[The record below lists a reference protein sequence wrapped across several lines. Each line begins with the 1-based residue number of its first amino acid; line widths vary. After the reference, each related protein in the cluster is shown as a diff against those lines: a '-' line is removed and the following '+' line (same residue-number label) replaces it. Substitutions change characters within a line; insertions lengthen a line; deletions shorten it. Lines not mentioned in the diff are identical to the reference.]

1 MLELEAR
8 ARELEPPTE
17 SEMLK
22 EEEDETTLARTR
34 FLLDEER
41 DEVKGM
47 NRMML
52 YAKCVTIRDAQV
64 AEKRSIQRETEEE
77 ERRMDVAMEIDRV
90 KALEAYEE
98 RERRRAEEQRKGAA
112 IIVDQIHEREQE
124 RIREEELRD
133 LERQQL
139 MREIERLKREVRA
152 AA

>member
-52 YAKCVTIRDAQV
+52 YAKCVTIRDAQG